1 VRPQDAAQA
10 AAQRKLSDAQAAH
23 KLAALADEVT
33 ARAVRRAVLRGP
45 PTRRPRGGHT
55 AADAAQ
61 CPPAAQN
68 AALVAEVKA
77 VRARAA
83 DEALAAAAAAA
94 ALRSQIAAEEEE
106 VRRC

>member
-1 VRPQDAAQA
+1 MP
-10 AAQRKLSDAQAAH
+10 
-23 KLAALADEVT
+23 
-33 ARAVRRAVLRGP
+33 
-45 PTRRPRGGHT
+45 
-55 AADAAQ
+55 
-61 CPPAAQN
+61 PPAAQN

-106 VRRC
+106 VRRCLQPLQPELGAFCPHLRRDSAHFCHICAGTGLTPAHI